1 MPFNFEFLA
10 CTDSLEWYNTTVMS
24 TDATTPE
31 LSASVK
37 RYALYLMVMAGLGG
51 LLYGIDVGVIAAAL
65 PYIEKTSSYTPQEI
79 SLVVAAVLA
88 GSVLSSL
95 FAGML
100 AEWLGRKKVIL
111 ISALLFTLSIP
122 VICLSAYMGDGSSF
136 AMLMGGR
143 ILQGASAG
151 LVGVVV
157 PMYLAECLDASARGK
172 GTGMFQFM
180 LTVGLVFAAL
190 IGLITTIC
198 VGAADD
204 VVVEAADKQFAWQII
219 FWCSALPGVILFFG
233 AFKLKESPRWLYR
246 NGREDEALLALAA
259 NNGEKAARE
268 ILAEM
273 KEADAKEA
281 AEKAAMAEAAKGDTL
296 FQRKYII
303 PFLLAVVVLACTQ
316 ATGINSVL
324 NYSVK
329 VFQQAGLEGE
339 SANYADLSIKIVNML
354 MTIVAVTLVDKK
366 GRTFLLKMGT
376 LGIIVGLAGVG
387 AMFFTIEKNRIDVTE
402 QVQAKINAQLKD
414 KEGKAN
420 AQLAVKVEDVVADA
434 IKADASLKDTFMDGE
449 KLKEGIQLVLTYAQ
463 GGDDYQNVYEY
474 FDRDADAKKLEGVQ
488 VKNEAGE
495 VKNLAELYAAAE
507 NEANKAFTADSVDLA
522 EAEKNFKAEQEGT
535 AEKKETFTLSQ
546 QIRKEMLTF
555 DNVDDAAKQ
564 QEIIAA
570 LQKLEGTSD
579 RAIIAPAFQPKANFI
594 DSACFWSEAP
604 EYGTLKE
611 LSVDRAE
618 IGMKPSAIT
627 GWIVTGFF
635 VVFIAFYAAGPGVC
649 VWLALSE
656 LMPNRIRANGM
667 AIALLINQLV
677 STTIAASFLPWVGS
691 SGYSSVFF
699 WLAGFTVIYFITA
712 AFFMPE
718 TKGRTLE
725 EIEQYFTTGK
735 MPQKKDEE
743 SEGEKAK
750 A

>member
-1 MPFNFEFLA
+1 
-10 CTDSLEWYNTTVMS
+10 MS
-24 TDATTPE
+24 TDATKPE

-65 PYIEKTSSYTPQEI
+65 PYIEKTSTYTPQEI

-100 AEWLGRKKVIL
+100 AEWLGRKKVII

-122 VICLSAYMGDGSSF
+122 VICFSSGVF
-136 AMLMGGR
+136 SLLMAGR

-157 PMYLAECLDASARGK
+157 PMYLAECLDANSRGK

-190 IGLITTIC
+190 IGLITTMV
-198 VGAADD
+198 VGAAD
-204 VVVEAADKQFAWQII
+204 AAEVSRESKVIAWQVI
-219 FWCSALPGVILFFG
+219 FWCSAIPGVILFFG

-246 NGREDEALLALAA
+246 NGREDEALQALAA
-259 NNGEKAARE
+259 NNGEEAANE

-273 KEADAKEA
+273 KAADAKEA
-281 AEKAAMAEAAKGDTL
+281 ADKAAMAEAAKGDSL
-296 FQRKYII
+296 FQRKYVI

-324 NYSVK
+324 NYSVTI
-329 VFQQAGLEGE
+329 FQQAGLQGE
-339 SANYADLSIKIVNML
+339 TANYADLSIKIVNML

-376 LGIIVGLAGVG
+376 LGIIAGLAGVG
-387 AMFFTIEKNRIDVTE
+387 AMFLTVENDRYDVKNIVAAKVSDASLNISAEAAVKEALAADKNLREQHPEFFDADGNVAKGMQLIVTYT
-402 QVQAKINAQLKD
+402 QGLDNMQKVAKYTGVDNDDAKIN
-414 KEGKAN
+414 
-420 AQLAVKVEDVVADA
+420 VK
-434 IKADASLKDTFMDGE
+434 KDTALAPNFMD
-449 KLKEGIQLVLTYAQ
+449 KLAFWSTPLQE
-463 GGDDYQNVYEY
+463 
-474 FDRDADAKKLEGVQ
+474 
-488 VKNEAGE
+488 GE
-495 VKNLAELYAAAE
+495 VK
-507 NEANKAFTADSVDLA
+507 
-522 EAEKNFKAEQEGT
+522 
-535 AEKKETFTLSQ
+535 
-546 QIRKEMLTF
+546 QITI
-555 DNVDDAAKQ
+555 N
-564 QEIIAA
+564 
-570 LQKLEGTSD
+570 
-579 RAIIAPAFQPKANFI
+579 
-594 DSACFWSEAP
+594 
-604 EYGTLKE
+604 
-611 LSVDRAE
+611 RAE
-618 IGMKPSAIT
+618 IGMTPAPVT

-677 STTIAASFLPWVGS
+677 STTIAGTFLPWVGS

-735 MPQKKDEE
+735 MPEKKDEE
-743 SEGEKAK
+743 AEEEAK